1 MSHGPW
7 RARSL
12 VVLWLS
18 MASTSGEGAPRGL
31 ALEALPQGLWAVT
44 VRVGDSTQS
53 WRFLLDTG
61 STHTLL
67 STDTARRAGLEVRP
81 GRQVA
86 TPGGLRPA
94 GESTLVG
101 LDLGGRRLPPL
112 RVLVVDL
119 AAIGGTDRRVDG
131 ILGMDAIGEPRLH
144 LDLVGGRLVF
154 PDADEPARQ
163 RRGQPVA
170 ARIVNGRVLV
180 DAHVGGRPRTL
191 VLDSG
196 VVGLVLYDDDDE
208 AGTPVRLGTAGGGT
222 SARAGRAELA
232 IGALRL
238 GAVPAL
244 RLAAPR
250 GRSGSDGLLP
260 AALFASIDI
269 DRGAGE
275 VRLVPRR

>member
-1 MSHGPW
+1 MSHGSW
-7 RARSL
+7 RAVSL

-18 MASTSGEGAPRGL
+18 MLPAMGDGATREL
-31 ALEALPQGLWAVT
+31 ALEALPHGLWAVT
-44 VRVGDSTQS
+44 VRVAGSARP

-67 STDTARRAGLEVRP
+67 STDTARRAGLDVRP

-86 TPGGLRPA
+86 TPGGLSPA

-101 LDLGGRRLPPL
+101 LDLGGRLLPPL

-119 AAIGGTDRRVDG
+119 VAIGGSARVDG
-131 ILGMDAIGEPRLH
+131 ILGMDAIGESRLH
-144 LDLVGGRLVF
+144 LDLVGGRLSF
-154 PDADEPARQ
+154 PEASEPSRQ
-163 RRGQPVA
+163 RGGQPVP
-170 ARIVNGRVLV
+170 ARIVDGRVLV
-180 DAHVGGRPRTL
+180 DAHVGGRRRTL

-196 VVGLVLYDDDDE
+196 AAGLVLYDDRD
-208 AGTPVRLGTAGGGT
+208 AGTSVRLGTAGGSTG
-222 SARAGRAELA
+222 ARAGRAELA

-244 RLAAPR
+244 RLAAPP

-260 AALFASIDI
+260 AALFVSIDI
-269 DRGAGE
+269 DRAAAE